1 MEIEPGCVNTAV
13 SRSDNKIPSVSDD
26 PEGVLEV
33 CYELVCLGRPLPEIL
48 EEVKRL
54 ADVSKR
60 RTLEIPAELADA
72 QVYLGT
78 GPAKIES
85 HFRKTTTIASPPEAS
100 TVEPSRS
107 SQDARDTFTRH
118 EPIADGRIVQQ
129 TSHPA
134 AHAGP
139 RLDIRSAQS
148 LSPFFLVTGICAL
161 AVVAETTSPVLTQSN
176 SNGSPVIEMTFE
188 TAALRPNSAK
198 PAEAFALRLAWTYET
213 TPTPTN
219 GGGIFRKRDL
229 AFGAGGSGAPERN
242 PAFPEVIRPNLRV
255 TGPATARQR

>member
-1 MEIEPGCVNTAV
+1 MEIEPGCVNTTV
-13 SRSDNKIPSVSDD
+13 SRSDSKIPSVSDD

-129 TSHPA
+129 TSHPS

-139 RLDIRSAQS
+139 RLDIRSAKS

-161 AVVAETTSPVLTQSN
+161 AVVAETTSPVLTQSS

-198 PAEAFALRLAWTYET
+198 PAEAFALRSLGHMKLRPRR
-213 TPTPTN
+213 PTAAAFSVNAILPLVL
-219 GGGIFRKRDL
+219 GDL
-229 AFGAGGSGAPERN
+229 AHPSAIQL
-242 PAFPEVIRPNLRV
+242 FPK
-255 TGPATARQR
+255 